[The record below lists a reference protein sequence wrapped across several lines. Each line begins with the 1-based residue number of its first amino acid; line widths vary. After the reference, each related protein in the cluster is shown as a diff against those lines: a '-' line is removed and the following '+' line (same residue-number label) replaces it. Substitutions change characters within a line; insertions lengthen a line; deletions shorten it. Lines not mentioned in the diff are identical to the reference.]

1 MIKIIGEYMGKVISL
16 LNGKGG
22 VGKTTSSINIATAI
36 VKKGHKVVVVD
47 TDPQMSIGNWFEDN
61 KCIFDVVYAS
71 SEKEVY
77 SIKKSLKSYDFIVI
91 DGAAAISAISSAAVM
106 VSDLVI
112 IPVTPSPL
120 DFAASAAILAVIE
133 ARNEL
138 QPVKAR
144 FLITKKINTAK
155 MLQLLKDSI
164 ASTGVETLKTG
175 ITQRQSYIKT
185 MLDGGTVYDT
195 TDGQAKGE
203 IDLITSEIMEII
215 SNE

>member
-1 MIKIIGEYMGKVISL
+1 MAKVISF

-36 VKKGHKVVVVD
+36 AKQGYDVVVVD
-47 TDPQMSIGNWFEDN
+47 TDPQMSIGNWFEED
-61 KCIFDVVYAS
+61 KCLFDVRTAS

-77 SIKKSLKSYDFIVI
+77 SIKKDLKKYDYIVI
-91 DGAAAISAISSAAVM
+91 DGVATISAISSASVM

-120 DFAASAAILAVIE
+120 DFSVSTAILAVIE
-133 ARNEL
+133 ARNDL
-138 QPVKAR
+138 QPIEAR

-155 MLQLLKDSI
+155 MLQVLKDSI
-164 ASTGVETLKTG
+164 VETGVGMLKTG
-175 ITQRQSYIKT
+175 ITQRQSYVRT

-203 IDLITSEIMEII
+203 IDNITREIMEIL
-215 SNE
+215 NG

>member
-1 MIKIIGEYMGKVISL
+1 MAKVISF

-36 VKKGHKVVVVD
+36 AKQGYNVVVVD
-47 TDPQMSIGNWFEDN
+47 TDPQMSIGNWFEED
-61 KCIFDVVYAS
+61 KCLFDVRTAS

-77 SIKKSLKSYDFIVI
+77 LIKKDLKKYDYIVI
-91 DGAAAISAISSAAVM
+91 DGVATISAISSASVM

-120 DFAASAAILAVIE
+120 DFSVSTAILAVIE
-133 ARNEL
+133 ARNDL
-138 QPVKAR
+138 QPIEAR
-144 FLITKKINTAK
+144 FLITKKINTTK
-155 MLQLLKDSI
+155 MLQVLKDSI
-164 ASTGVETLKTG
+164 VETGVEMLKTG
-175 ITQRQSYIKT
+175 ITQRQSYVRT

-203 IDLITSEIMEII
+203 IDNITREIMEIL
-215 SNE
+215 ND

>member
-1 MIKIIGEYMGKVISL
+1 MAKVISF

-36 VKKGHKVVVVD
+36 AKQGYDVVVVD
-47 TDPQMSIGNWFEDN
+47 TDPQMSIGNWFEED
-61 KCIFDVVYAS
+61 KCLFDVRTAS

-77 SIKKSLKSYDFIVI
+77 SIKKDLKKYDYIVI
-91 DGAAAISAISSAAVM
+91 DGVATISAISSASVM

-120 DFAASAAILAVIE
+120 DFSVSTAILAVIE
-133 ARNEL
+133 ARNDL
-138 QPVKAR
+138 QPIEAR

-155 MLQLLKDSI
+155 MLQVLKDSI
-164 ASTGVETLKTG
+164 VETGVGMLKTG
-175 ITQRQSYIKT
+175 ITQRQSYVRT

-203 IDLITSEIMEII
+203 IDNITREIMEIL
-215 SNE
+215 ND

>member
-1 MIKIIGEYMGKVISL
+1 MDKSLEESVSKVISL

-36 VKKGHKVVVVD
+36 AKKGHKVVVVD
-47 TDPQMSIGNWFEDN
+47 TDPQMSINNWFEDN
-61 KCIFDVVYAS
+61 KCVFDVVYAS
-71 SEKEVY
+71 SEKEIY
-77 SIKKSLKSYDFIVI
+77 SIKKSLKRYDVIVI

-133 ARNEL
+133 ARNAL

-144 FLITKKINTAK
+144 FLITKKVNTTK
-155 MLQLLKDSI
+155 MLQVLKDSI
-164 ASTGVETLKTG
+164 ASTEVEILKTG

-185 MLDGGTVYDT
+185 MLNGGTVYDT

-203 IDLITSEIMEII
+203 IDLITNEIMEII
-215 SNE
+215 GNE

>member
-1 MIKIIGEYMGKVISL
+1 MSQVISF

-36 VKKGHKVVVVD
+36 VRMGHRVVVVD
-47 TDPQMSIGNWFEDN
+47 TDPQMSIGNWYEEEKCAFE
-61 KCIFDVVYAS
+61 VVAAS

-77 SIKKSLKSYDFIVI
+77 SIKKTLKSYDYIII

-120 DFAASAAILAVIE
+120 DFAASTAILAVID

-138 QPVKAR
+138 QPVKAK

-155 MLQLLKDSI
+155 MLKILKDSI
-164 ASTGVETLKTG
+164 ESTGVNTLKTG

-195 TDGQAKGE
+195 TDGHAKGE
-203 IDLITSEIMEII
+203 IDNITKEIMEII
-215 SNE
+215 KS